1 MRPLF
6 RWPYLTRAF
15 ALIAWAGL
23 VGACATISTG
33 SHYDETN
40 NFGLYKTFSW
50 IDENPYINDVST
62 IRVDPLTQSKIQ
74 NAIQNQL
81 EQKGYSFL

>member
-1 MRPLF
+1 MRPLI
-6 RWPYLTRAF
+6 RWPYLTRTI
-15 ALIAWAGL
+15 ALIALAGL
-23 VGACATISTG
+23 MGACATISTG

-40 NFGLYKTFSW
+40 NFGLYNTFSW
-50 IDENPYINDVST
+50 IDENPYISDAST

-81 EQKGYSFL
+81 EQKGYS